1 MLGATVHG
9 DVACQGLGAPQS
21 LLQVQAPLQPFG
33 WTLELTPFSGACRWT
48 LFFEFAIVCYGLAST
63 LLPNRLPRA
72 RYAVAQYL
80 VIATVLI
87 MIALN
92 AGITD
97 VWLFWD
103 HKKMFSD
110 WSGAAQKMYLSSA
123 AAVAGWIL
131 TAIFN
136 FIYVS
141 TVRNI
146 ASR

>member
-1 MLGATVHG
+1 M
-9 DVACQGLGAPQS
+9 
-21 LLQVQAPLQPFG
+21 
-33 WTLELTPFSGACRWT
+33 
-48 LFFEFAIVCYGLAST
+48 FFEFAILCYGLAST

-92 AGITD
+92 ANITD
-97 VWLFWD
+97 VWFFWD
-103 HKKMFSD
+103 QNKLFSN
-110 WSGAAQKMYLSSA
+110 WSGVAQKMYLSSA
-123 AAVAGWIL
+123 AVVAGWIL

-141 TVRNI
+141 TAGRMGLTLQL
-146 ASR
+146 ACMRPSRRRTPPGRH